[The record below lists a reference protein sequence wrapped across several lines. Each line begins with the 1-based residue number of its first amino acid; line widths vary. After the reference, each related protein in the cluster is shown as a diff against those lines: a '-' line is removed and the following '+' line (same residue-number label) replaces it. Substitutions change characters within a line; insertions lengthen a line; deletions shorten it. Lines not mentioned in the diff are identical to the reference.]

1 MPFLRV
7 FGNGHRL
14 IGLNTSRADREQF
27 EQGFLRLAHS
37 ALAGLGE
44 EPQSPS
50 STTQSRHSINFLG
63 PEGQPFCNGLVDLL
77 KQADAVIYVYDQL
90 AKRTPQPPPVQD
102 IRASFVGEKE
112 MAETTIQAGKHVVET
127 EVDKLLAGG
136 LHSVRNGSNT
146 LTAEEEQQ
154 GRLLLAR
161 GMGQE
166 TPGKQ
171 TRGWGKVARDTE
183 RAMQK
188 LCFPK
193 T

>member
-1 MPFLRV
+1 MRLL
-7 FGNGHRL
+7 GNGRRL
-14 IGLNTSRADREQF
+14 TGLHTSRADRAQF

-44 EPQSPS
+44 EPHGPS
-50 STTQSRHSINFLG
+50 STTQPPHPIQFLG

-112 MAETTIQAGKHVVET
+112 IAATTIQAGKHVVET

-136 LHSVRNGSNT
+136 LHNVRNGSNT
-146 LTAEEEQQ
+146 LTTEEEQR
-154 GRLLLAR
+154 GKLLLAR
-161 GMGQE
+161 GIGQGI
-166 TPGKQ
+166 PGKQ